1 MEKLDKLNYD
11 TVILGGNLEALLHA
25 YRDGLPLL
33 MVNPQ
38 LPFLLDTTD
47 SGLNKNLFWRKISY
61 YLSYVGLNP
70 LEQKISSYRIDED
83 NKIITFFGKKTY
95 KVEVT
100 YNNLINYDIQSE
112 SDKFRV
118 LDYINIYNLR
128 LEHQELIKNIN
139 TNSNFIKL
147 FYTGITGKITD
158 IVAVSYLDSR
168 ELAMQEYS
176 EAYARLKTMDVLK
189 QNGITG
195 FIEICPDGRHRLH
208 KIKSKTLKREIFKDT
223 HQQDNLLLSTQINT
237 TCRKLQKVVDIFG
250 DPYAI

>member
-1 MEKLDKLNYD
+1 MENLHKLNYD
-11 TVILGGNLEALLHA
+11 TVIVGGNLEALLHS

-38 LPFLLDTTD
+38 VPFHLDTTD

-70 LEQKISSYRIDED
+70 LEQKISSYRVDED
-83 NKIITFFGKKTY
+83 NKVITFFGKKTY
-95 KVEVT
+95 KIEVT
-100 YNNLINYDIQSE
+100 YNNLINYDIQTD
-112 SDKFRV
+112 SDQYRV

-128 LEHQELIKNIN
+128 LEHQDILKNIQTDN
-139 TNSNFIKL
+139 NFIKL
-147 FYTGITGKITD
+147 FYVGITGRITD
-158 IVAVSYLDSR
+158 IVAVSYLNSR

-189 QNGITG
+189 NNGITG
-195 FIEICPDGRHRLH
+195 FIEICPDGRNRLH

-223 HQQDNLLLSTQINT
+223 HQQDNMLLSVPINT
-237 TCRKLQKVVDIFG
+237 TCKKLQKVVDIFG
-250 DPYAI
+250 DPYVI